1 MQTIQRLIL
10 GMDNARRFSEG
21 VLSSFKT
28 PEEWTHQ
35 LFPGANHA
43 MWFAGHMAMVDNSF
57 LRRVAPEKGLEK
69 PDYAA
74 KFGRG
79 STATDNPADY
89 PPADE
94 LMAFMRDRRKL
105 MMEEIAKFTDADLSK
120 PLPQGF
126 PAFLPDFGQLFAFF
140 AWHEGMHAG
149 QISMVR
155 RALGH
160 PPIVG

>member
-1 MQTIQRLIL
+1 METIRRLIL
-10 GMDNARRFSEG
+10 GMENARRFSEG
-21 VLSSFKT
+21 LLTAFTK
-28 PEEWTHQ
+28 PGEWTHQ

-43 MWFAGHMAMVDNSF
+43 LWFAGHMALVDNSF
-57 LRRVAPEKGLEK
+57 LKRVADKGIDK

-79 STATDNPADY
+79 SQATGNPADY

-94 LMAFMRDRRKL
+94 VVSFMRGRRKL
-105 MMEEIAKFTDADLSK
+105 VMEEVAKFTDADLPK

-126 PAFLPDFGQLFAFF
+126 PPFLPDFGQLFAFF

-149 QISMVR
+149 QISMIR

>member
-1 MQTIQRLIL
+1 MDTKQRLVL
-10 GMDNARRFSEG
+10 GMESARRFSEG

-28 PEEWTHQ
+28 ADEWTHQ

-43 MWFAGHMAMVDNSF
+43 LWFAGHMAMVDNSF
-57 LRRVAPEKGLEK
+57 LKRVVPEKGVDK
-69 PDYAA
+69 PEYVE

-79 STATDNPADY
+79 SKPVADPNNY
-89 PPADE
+89 PPAE
-94 LMAFMRDRRKL
+94 EVLTFMRDRRTL
-105 MMEEIAKFTDADLSK
+105 MMAEIATFTDADLPK

-126 PAFLPDFGQLFAFF
+126 PPFLPDFGQLFAFF

-160 PPIVG
+160 PPMVG